1 MTSNQQKETFT
12 VPVGTRLSHGVELE
26 LLVAYL
32 HSYEVDPDEQYSA
45 DLAPILRVADR
56 GFPDTEHDV
65 LEHIRTT
72 LRDHGIRVNKK
83 KSAYDDD
90 IPNVPLHLKAL
101 DQWDVDTDPTAMNG
115 LEESRLVRDKAGEYR
130 WIGLELRSP
139 ACWDVTDAYD
149 EIRFVVNLIKSRYRV
164 RVNPSCGFH
173 VHVGNGPRYFDA
185 KTLKRA
191 GAFLFAADPMLS
203 RLHAPWRRVGDYS
216 MSIRHRSRLARWDRM
231 QPTDAEALVD
241 RTAEEFYQLTN
252 GLSRMNAIPVVP
264 WSDTSMEEAEFMRR
278 SRWEQYA
285 KERVRNGP
293 SMTLNVRPSA
303 PGPGPGPSQT
313 SRVAITRSSGPSSPP
328 SSPFLEQV
336 DDNDNGDNDDDD
348 DDDYYDDGK
357 NNAGAYRRRFQDL
370 METDEFRS
378 RSLKEAGQLPNKLA
392 EEEQHFV
399 LSLMV
404 CKEMFGHSRL
414 EDLSD
419 EEFRLIAIACGPYVE
434 ATRSSYT
441 WNPQANVFN
450 LRDAHIGVEL
460 AHPRPLRLNE
470 LNASNIVLNME
481 ARVDNG
487 EINIDLSDEGDE
499 DDAEFPLNQIARSTQ
514 SVIDGLREYPSF
526 PEWFVPE
533 LMGEF
538 DSMARAARRNQ
549 KYFDVSLQGGD
560 QTTTGAG
567 RAPRPPSKSGSRLP
581 TNSRASS
588 PLNVGGNGGGLPPYP
603 ATPSNGRSPPGG
615 DDDGFEQV
623 FPKRPS
629 GDAPLPYPTTPSN
642 GPGPRGD
649 DDDGFEPAFP
659 RPSPTGFPP
668 PYPTT
673 PSNDQ
678 SLPRSGGESRALSR
692 LQEADSSSSGFDNI
706 DLASNPGSSDGSG
719 SHQSS
724 ANDLG
729 LRGGFSRPPSTGGDD
744 SASSGISILLSD
756 SSGGF
761 NPPAFQALSGRRDG
775 RPRPSTSG
783 PSSFWANASSAGSR
797 NNRAAPKLQPHD
809 FLDLSNSYISR
820 VTSKTGLTYQHWDRI
835 SWLPYPGG
843 PRDPRDPHPRFSE
856 VCPGP
861 DCRQHAVTD
870 TRAGL
875 ATILG
880 VNSGAALGTLLVC
893 EPEVGDR
900 TEYAPRANY
909 NFKAYGP
916 QTLRGG
922 RRSGEK
928 RTIEFR
934 EAGGSLDAEWIV
946 LWTKICVGIMRF
958 CRDAMVSDFITVL
971 EKIVSEE
978 EGQRADGW
986 EVKYDVCDLLEDI
999 CLFTEAATVRRRE
1012 RDLGPPR

>member
-12 VPVGTRLSHGVELE
+12 VPVGTRLSHGIELE

-32 HSYEVDPDEQYSA
+32 YPYEVDPDEQYSA

-56 GFPDTEHDV
+56 GFLATESDV
-65 LEHIRTT
+65 QEHIRTT

-83 KSAYDDD
+83 TSIFDDD
-90 IPNVPLHLKAL
+90 IPDIPLHLTGL
-101 DQWDVDTDPTAMNG
+101 DQWDVDTDPTAMHG
-115 LEESRLVRDKAGEYR
+115 FEESRLVRGKAGEYR

-216 MSIRHRSRLARWDRM
+216 MSIRHRSRLACWDRM
-231 QPTDAEALVD
+231 QPADAEALVD
-241 RTAEEFYQLTN
+241 RAAEEFYQLTN
-252 GLSRMNAIPVVP
+252 GLSKMNAIPVVP
-264 WSDTSMEEAEFMRR
+264 WSDTSMEQAEFMGRI
-278 SRWEQYA
+278 RWEQYA

-293 SMTLNVRPSA
+293 FMTLNVRPSS
-303 PGPGPGPSQT
+303 PGPGPKPSET

-328 SSPFLEQV
+328 SSLFIEQA
-336 DDNDNGDNDDDD
+336 DDKDNGDDDD
-348 DDDYYDDGK
+348 DDDYYGGGN
-357 NNAGAYRRRFQDL
+357 NNAGAFRRRFQDL

-378 RSLKEAGQLPNKLA
+378 RSLKEAGQLPDKLT
-392 EEEQHFV
+392 EEEQYFV

-419 EEFRLIAIACGPYVE
+419 EEFRLIAIACAPYVE
-434 ATRSSYT
+434 VTRSSYS
-441 WNPQANVFN
+441 WNPQANIFN
-450 LRDAHIGVEL
+450 LKDAHIGVGL
-460 AHPRPLRLNE
+460 AHPRPLRLNK
-470 LNASNIVLNME
+470 LNAENILLNME
-481 ARVDNG
+481 AQVDNG
-487 EINIDLSDEGDE
+487 EVNVDLSDEGDE
-499 DDAEFPLNQIARSTQ
+499 GDAEFPLDQIARSTQ
-514 SVIDGLREYPSF
+514 SVIDDLRAYPSF
-526 PEWFVPE
+526 PERFVPA
-533 LMGEF
+533 LMREF
-538 DSMARAARRNQ
+538 DAMARAARRNQ
-549 KYFDVSLQGGD
+549 KYFGVSLQGGD
-560 QTTTGAG
+560 QTTTDAG
-567 RAPRPPSKSGSRLP
+567 RASRPPSKSSSRLP

-588 PLNVGGNGGGLPPYP
+588 PLNVGGNV
-603 ATPSNGRSPPGG
+603 PSPRGG

-623 FPKRPS
+623 FPRPPS
-629 GDAPLPYPTTPSN
+629 GGAPLPYPTTPSN
-642 GPGPRGD
+642 VPSPRGG
-649 DDDGFEPAFP
+649 DDDGFKLAFP
-659 RPSPTGFPP
+659 RPSSAGFLP

-678 SLPRSGGESRALSR
+678 NLPRSDGESRALSR
-692 LQEADSSSSGFDNI
+692 APSRLREADNSSSGFDSINL
-706 DLASNPGSSDGSG
+706 DSNSGSSDGSG

-724 ANDLG
+724 ANELG
-729 LRGGFSRPPSTGGDD
+729 LRGGFSRPPGTPKNGGDD
-744 SASSGISILLSD
+744 SSFASSGSSILLSD
-756 SSGGF
+756 SSGDF
-761 NPPAFQALSGRRDG
+761 NPPAFQALSSQGDG

-783 PSSFWANASSAGSR
+783 PSSFWVNAGPTGSR

-820 VTSKTGLTYQHWDRI
+820 ITSKTGLTYQHWDRI

-856 VCPGP
+856 
-861 DCRQHAVTD
+861 
-870 TRAGL
+870 
-875 ATILG
+875 
-880 VNSGAALGTLLVC
+880 
-893 EPEVGDR
+893 PEIGDR
-900 TEYAPRANY
+900 IEFAPRANY

-978 EGQRADGW
+978 EGQRTDGW

-999 CLFTEAATVRRRE
+999 CLFTEAAMVRRRE
-1012 RDLGPPR
+1012 RDLGPPK